1 MPQSQTHRLAVL
13 LIDMQASFLAEVHRT
28 ARARVA
34 NAQLRII
41 DECARLSVPLIVVE
55 FKGYGKTVGVLQQPL
70 SSLPHHLVEK
80 SCPNA
85 FGYTRLGR
93 LLRQLDVTKILL
105 TGVYTGGCIL
115 NTAHGAKRDG
125 FAFVT
130 AEDVVAEHKDAIRE
144 SLPWLDRNG
153 TLHKKL
159 PPLASL
165 LS

>member
-1 MPQSQTHRLAVL
+1 MPQPQTHRLAVL
-13 LIDMQASFLAEVHRT
+13 LIDMQAKYLADVQRE

-34 NAQLRII
+34 HTQLRLIG
-41 DECARLSVPLIVVE
+41 ECTQLSVPLIVVE

-80 SCPNA
+80 SGPNA
-85 FGYTRLGR
+85 FGYTRLGH

-130 AEDVVAEHKDAIRE
+130 AEDVVAEHKDAIRQ
-144 SLPWLDRNG
+144 SLPWLGKNG